1 MYLQSRRTFLKGA
14 AFTVAGAA
22 IAKGVFTADA
32 QAESVSQSKFTD
44 TPDSLSFYPPLDQW
58 DDFKE
63 LDGDDWK
70 RGGIS
75 RKGVKTPDN
84 PDGIE
89 VNDYMIVPTACS
101 NCEASCG
108 LTAWIDKKTFTVKKY
123 MGNPLHTG
131 SRGRNCAKGYA
142 TQSQMYDPD
151 RIPFPLKRAPGSAR
165 GEGKWIR
172 TTWDEAMTTIGKKMH
187 EAMKGDDEL
196 SKKSC
201 MFHVGRPNENG
212 FTGKV
217 WHTLGQDCFNSH
229 TNICSSGGRTPTIQ
243 WSNDDR
249 SSPDWANA
257 KLVFLNS
264 SHAADA
270 GHYFQQAA
278 GHIAD
283 ARAKGAKLV
292 VMDPRMSNSAGMAD
306 LWIAAWPGTEAAIYL
321 YIVQRMLTEDKV
333 NKKFV
338 KKWFNWEVMMDNTAY
353 LEFMVE
359 KKYISAVPKDNSFDS
374 YLGMLK
380 ELYAPYTLEYAVKET
395 HVPAYKLEELYEMVL
410 WAGTSISSYFWRAA
424 AAGNRGGWTS
434 GRTGFLMLGLRGAI
448 GPEGGTFFHHWHVIS
463 VAGKGGSATVGQGKR
478 GSNVPKID
486 VYNELSWPPEWPLST
501 YELSYLLPHLLA
513 DKKWQKKW
521 NDRGLKVAEKL
532 AVWIP
537 RMYNPVWINPDGF
550 RWIETIKDESKM
562 ELTFNLSPVWS
573 ETNWYVDYIL
583 PVGLAGERHD
593 QHSEATMPARWT
605 SFRQPVMRVA
615 LEKMGWKP
623 NNPNRATLEA
633 HIKAGL
639 GEVWEENEFWFDM
652 CVNYIDPKGDL
663 FLDAAKTKTVHSMWE
678 SKKNPGKPVTI
689 AEWYDAAFGDNLP
702 NLKATATS
710 DPKYKNSEFPVY
722 EYMRDHGAW
731 QEENKIYN
739 AQEKKV
745 KIDGEYLISHG
756 HKYHKE
762 DITKDDR
769 TGVIYAKD
777 HHGDGKYKD
786 NKKPVAIEIDGEVME
801 GFATLDKKLD
811 YFCDWLADDWKWP
824 EYAIPFYP
832 RSEEEK
838 KEMVHIT
845 SHVNH
850 MYMTEENS
858 YALNT
863 VFRLPYNIHTRSA
876 NSKHLMEISQNHDPI
891 WIATGDAK
899 RQGFKRGDAIRV
911 RITDSVT
918 GLESG
923 YFVAMA
929 VPTEGVL
936 PGTLACSHHGGRWK
950 LVNSVNIPNGVTD
963 GKVDSQPITRDM
975 NDPKFMAHSP
985 ENAGKDGAQIKI
997 EDFSGNIGNNSF
1009 GIPTAELQMDGKEG
1023 KMKYTQGIHP
1033 FKSERFAEYNKDSQ
1047 NIWWDGLSGSW
1058 QNAVAAVHPDP
1069 ISGMHCWHQKVILE
1083 PAQPG
1088 DKIGDIY
1095 VNYENN
1101 FKVYEGWRDELTRG
1115 LDENSVKRRPEH
1127 IKRPWVPLSSK
1138 AYRVDI
1144 KKA

>member
-1 MYLQSRRTFLKGA
+1 MYLESRRTFLKGA

-22 IAKGVFTADA
+22 IAKGVFTTDA
-32 QAESVSQSKFTD
+32 IAESVTESKFTN

-70 RGGIS
+70 RGGLG
-75 RKGVKTPDN
+75 RKGVRSEEN

-89 VNDYMIVPTACS
+89 VNDFAIVPTACS

-123 MGNPLHTG
+123 MGNPLHPG

-151 RIPFPLKRAPGSAR
+151 RLAFPIKRAPGSKR

-172 TTWDEAMTTIGKKMH
+172 TTWDEAMTTIGKKM
-187 EAMKGDDEL
+187 GDTLRVGDEL
-196 SKKSC
+196 SKKSV

-212 FTGKV
+212 FTGKF
-217 WHTLGQDCFNSH
+217 WETLNTDAFNSH

-243 WSNDDR
+243 WANDDR

-257 KLVFLNS
+257 KLIFLNS

-283 ARAKGAKLV
+283 ARKKGAKLV

-306 LWIAAWPGTEAAIYL
+306 LWIASWPGTEPTIYL
-321 YIVQRMLTEDKV
+321 YLVQRMLQEKKV
-333 NKKFV
+333 NETFV
-338 KKWFNWEVMMDNTAY
+338 KKWFNWEVMMDNKDY
-353 LEFMVE
+353 LNFMV
-359 KKYISAVPKDNSFDS
+359 KKGYISALPKDDSFEA
-374 YLGMLK
+374 YMEMLK
-380 ELYAPYTLEYAVKET
+380 EMYAPYTLEYAVKES
-395 HVPAYKLEELYEMVL
+395 HVPAYKLEQLYEMFL
-410 WAGTSISSYFWRAA
+410 WADTSISSYFWRAA
-424 AAGNRGGWTS
+424 AAGNRGGWVS
-434 GRTGFLMLGLRGAI
+434 GRTGYLALGLRGAI
-448 GPEGGTFFHHWHVIS
+448 GPKGGTFFHHWHVIS
-463 VAGKGGSATVGQGKR
+463 VAGKGGASTVGQGKR
-478 GSNVPKID
+478 GADVPKVD
-486 VYNELSWPPEWPLST
+486 VWNELTWPPEWPLST
-501 YELSYLLPHLLA
+501 YEMSYLLPHLLT
-513 DKKWQKKW
+513 DTEWQQKWIKK
-521 NDRGLKVAEKL
+521 GLNVPTKL
-532 AVWIP
+532 SVWIP

-550 RWIETIKDESKM
+550 RWLEVLKDESKM
-562 ELTFNLSPVWS
+562 ELTFNLSPTWS
-573 ETNWYVDYIL
+573 ETNWHVDYVL

-615 LEKMGWKP
+615 LEKAGWKP
-623 NNPNRATLEA
+623 KNPNRATLEA

-652 CVNYIDPKGDL
+652 GVNYIDPDGSLGIK
-663 FLDAAKTKTVHSMWE
+663 KMWE

-689 AEWYDAAFGDNLP
+689 SEWYDAAFGDNLP
-702 NLKATATS
+702 NLKSTATS
-710 DPKYKNSEFPVY
+710 DPRYKDAEFPVY

-731 QEENKIYN
+731 MEENNIYS
-739 AQEKKV
+739 AQERVIKD
-745 KIDGEYLISHG
+745 DGENYISHG
-756 HKYHKE
+756 HKYNKHHVEIDK
-762 DITKDDR
+762 R
-769 TGVIYAKD
+769 TGVMTTKA
-777 HHGDGKYKD
+777 HGSDAWKYD
-786 NKKPVAIEIDGEVME
+786 DAKKPIGIEIDGVKME

-811 YFCDWLADDWKWP
+811 FFSEWFASDEWKWP
-824 EYAIPFYP
+824 EYAVPFYP
-832 RSEEEK
+832 RNEEEK
-838 KEMVHIT
+838 KEMVHIV

-850 MYMTEENS
+850 AYMTEENS

-891 WIATGDAK
+891 WISTPDAK
-899 RQGFKRGDAIRV
+899 RQGFKRGDPIRV
-911 RITDSVT
+911 EIVDSVSN
-918 GLESG
+918 LSSG

-929 VPTEGVL
+929 VPTEGIL

-950 LVNSVNIPNGVTD
+950 LKNAVTIPNGVSD
-963 GKVDSQPITRDM
+963 GKVDGQPVARNM
-975 NDPKFMAHSP
+975 NDPKFMADSP
-985 ENAGKDGAQIKI
+985 ADAGREGQQIKI
-997 EDFSGNIGNNSF
+997 EDYDGTSGMNSY
-1009 GIPTAELQMDGKEG
+1009 GVPLAEMVMDGKEG
-1023 KMKYTQGIHP
+1023 LMRYVDGIKP
-1033 FKSERFAEYNKDSQ
+1033 FHADRFKDYNKDSD

-1058 QNAVAAVHPDP
+1058 QNAVAPTHPDP

-1088 DKIGDIY
+1088 DSIGDIY

-1101 FKVYEGWRDELTRG
+1101 FKTYQAWRDELTRP
-1115 LDENSVKRRPEH
+1115 LNATNKWRRPRH
-1127 IKRPWVPLSSK
+1127 IKRPWVALSEK
-1138 AYRVDI
+1138 AYAVEI
-1144 KKA
+1144 KDV

>member
-1 MYLQSRRTFLKGA
+1 MYLESRRTFLKGA

-22 IAKGVFTADA
+22 IAKGVFTTDA
-32 QAESVSQSKFTD
+32 IAESVHESKFTD
-44 TPDSLSFYPPLDQW
+44 TPDSISFYPSQDQW
-58 DDFKE
+58 DGFQE
-63 LDGDDWK
+63 LSGQDWK

-75 RKGVKTPDN
+75 RHGVQSEEN
-84 PDGIE
+84 PDGIK
-89 VNDYMIVPTACS
+89 VHDYAIVPSACS
-101 NCEASCG
+101 NCEAACG

-123 MGNPLHTG
+123 MGNPLHPA

-151 RIPFPLKRAPGSAR
+151 RIPFPLKRAPGSKR

-172 TTWDEAMTTIGKKMH
+172 TTWDEAMTTIGKKMGDTLR
-187 EAMKGDDEL
+187 KGDEL
-196 SKKSC
+196 SKKTV

-217 WHTLGQDCFNSH
+217 WHTLGCDAFDSH

-257 KLVFLNS
+257 KLIFLNS

-270 GHYFQQAA
+270 GHYFQQSASF
-278 GHIAD
+278 IAD
-283 ARAKGAKLV
+283 ARAKGAKMV

-306 LWIAAWPGTEAAIYL
+306 LWIAAWPGTEPVIYL
-321 YIVQRMLTEDKV
+321 YLVNRILNEGKV
-333 NKKFV
+333 NEEFCR
-338 KKWFNWEVMMDNTAY
+338 KWLNWEVMMNNRKY

-359 KKYISAVPKDNSFDS
+359 QGYISKVPAKKDFASF
-374 YLGMLK
+374 LEMLK
-380 ELYAPYTLEYAVKET
+380 ELYSPYTLEYAVKESK
-395 HVPAYKLEELYEMVL
+395 VPAYKLEQLYEMFI
-410 WAGTSISSYFWRAA
+410 WAGDAVSTYFWRAT

-434 GRTGFLMLGLRGAI
+434 GRTGFLALALRGAI

-463 VAGKGGSATVGQGKR
+463 VGGKGGSSTIGQGKR
-478 GSNVPKID
+478 GKDIPKVD
-486 VYNELSWPPEWPLST
+486 VWNELTWPPEWPLST
-501 YELSYLLPHLLA
+501 YELSYLLPHLLTDTEWQ
-513 DKKWQKKW
+513 DKWTK
-521 NDRGLKVAEKL
+521 RGLNVPKKL
-532 AVWIP
+532 SVWVP

-550 RWIETIKDESKM
+550 RWLEVLKDESKM

-573 ETNWYVDYIL
+573 ETNWYVDYVL

-615 LEKMGWKP
+615 LEKAGWKP
-623 NNPNRATLEA
+623 KNPNRATLEA

-652 CVNYIDPKGDL
+652 CVNYIDPDGSLGIRK
-663 FLDAAKTKTVHSMWE
+663 MWE
-678 SKKNPGKPVTI
+678 SKRNPGKPVTI

-702 NLKATATS
+702 NLKKTAMNDTR
-710 DPKYKNSEFPVY
+710 YKDSEFPVY
-722 EYMRDHGAW
+722 EYMRDYGAW
-731 QEENKIYN
+731 MEENNIYS
-739 AQEKKV
+739 AQEREIKD
-745 KIDGEYLISHG
+745 DGKNYISHG
-756 HKYHKE
+756 HKYDKKHV
-762 DITKDDR
+762 TKDST
-769 TGVIYAKD
+769 TGVLTYEN
-777 HHGDGKYKD
+777 HGK
-786 NKKPVAIEIDGEVME
+786 KKPIGIEIDGKKME

-811 YFCDWLADDWKWP
+811 FFCEWLADDWKWP

-832 RSEEEK
+832 RNEEEK
-838 KEMVHIT
+838 EKMVHIV

-850 MYMTEENS
+850 KYMTEPNS

-891 WIATGDAK
+891 WISTQDAK

-911 RITDSVT
+911 RIVDTVS
-918 GLESG
+918 GLDSG

-950 LVNSVNIPNGVTD
+950 LKNSVEIPNSVTD
-963 GKVDSQPITRDM
+963 GKVNSVGAMNM
-975 NDPKFMAHSP
+975 NDPEFMKSAP
-985 ENAGKDGAQIKI
+985 ENAGAEGAQEII
-997 EDFSGNIGNNSF
+997 PDFSGKLGNNSF
-1009 GIPTAELQMDGKEG
+1009 GIPTAELQMDGTIG
-1023 KMKYTQGIHP
+1023 KMKYVEGTVP
-1033 FKSERFAEYNKDSQ
+1033 FKSERFAEYNRDSD

-1058 QNAVAAVHPDP
+1058 QNAVAPCHPDP

-1083 PAQPG
+1083 PAQAG
-1088 DKIGDIY
+1088 DEIGDIH
-1095 VNYENN
+1095 VNYDNN
-1101 FKVYEGWRDELTRG
+1101 YKTYQAWRDELTRP
-1115 LDENSVKRRPEH
+1115 LNSNDTMRRPRH
-1127 IKRPWVPLSSK
+1127 IKRPWVPLSDK
-1138 AYRVDI
+1138 AYAVKI
-1144 KKA
+1144 KDV

>member
-1 MYLQSRRTFLKGA
+1 MYLESRRTFLKGA
-14 AFTVAGAA
+14 AFTVAGATL
-22 IAKGVFTADA
+22 AKGVFTTDA
-32 QAESVSQSKFTD
+32 IAESISDSKFTN
-44 TPDSLSFYPPLDQW
+44 TPDSLSFYPPMEEW
-58 DDFKE
+58 SDFKE
-63 LDGDDWK
+63 LDGNDWK
-70 RGGIS
+70 RGGIE
-75 RKGVKTPDN
+75 RHGVRSESN

-89 VNDYMIVPTACS
+89 VNDYAIVPTACS

-123 MGNPLHTG
+123 MGNPLHPG

-151 RIPFPLKRAPGSAR
+151 RIAFPLKRAPGSAR

-172 TTWDEAMTTIGKKMH
+172 TTWDEAMTTIGNKMH
-187 EAMKGDDEL
+187 DAMKGDDEL

-243 WSNDDR
+243 WANDDR
-249 SSPDWANA
+249 TSPDWANA

-283 ARAKGAKLV
+283 ARQKGAKLV

-321 YIVQRMLTEDKV
+321 YLVQRMLREDKV
-333 NKKFV
+333 NKAFV
-338 KKWFNWEVMMDNTAY
+338 KKWFNWEVMMDNKNY
-353 LEFMVE
+353 LDFMVE
-359 KKYISAVPKDNSFDS
+359 KGYISKVPKGDDFESFLD
-374 YLGMLK
+374 MLK
-380 ELYAPYTLEYAVKET
+380 ELYAPYTLDYAVKET
-395 HVPAYKLEELYEMVL
+395 HVPAYKLEQLYDMFL
-410 WAGTSISSYFWRAA
+410 WAGESISSYFWRAA
-424 AAGNRGGWTS
+424 AAGNRGGWVS
-434 GRTGFLMLGLRGAI
+434 GRTGYLALGLRGAI
-448 GPEGGTFFHHWHVIS
+448 GPKGGTFFHHWHVIS

-478 GSNVPKID
+478 GSNIPKID

-501 YELSYLLPHLLA
+501 YEMSYLLPHLLA

-521 NDRGLKVAEKL
+521 QDKGLKVAEKL

-562 ELTFNLSPVWS
+562 ELTFNLSPTWS

-615 LEKMGWKP
+615 LEKAGWKP
-623 NNPNRATLEA
+623 KNPARATLEA

-652 CVNYIDPKGDL
+652 CVNYIDPKGDVY
-663 FLDAAKTKTVHSMWE
+663 LDAAKTKTIKSMWE
-678 SKKNPGKPVTI
+678 SKKTPGKPVTI

-702 NLKATATS
+702 NLKKTALA
-710 DPKYKNSEFPVY
+710 DDRYKSSEFPVY

-731 QEENKIYN
+731 LEENHIYS
-739 AQEKKV
+739 AQERVIKE
-745 KIDGEYLISHG
+745 DGEHYISHG
-756 HKYHKE
+756 HKYEKKHVTIDK
-762 DITKDDR
+762 R
-769 TGVIYAKD
+769 TGVMTAE
-777 HHGDGKYKD
+777 HNGK
-786 NKKPVAIEIDGEVME
+786 KKSMGIEIDGVKME

-811 YFCDWLADDWKWP
+811 FFCEWFADDWKWP
-824 EYAIPFYP
+824 EYAIPIYP
-832 RSEEEK
+832 RNEAEK
-838 KEMVHIT
+838 EDMKHIV

-850 MYMTEENS
+850 KYMTEKDS

-891 WIATGDAK
+891 WISTPDAK

-918 GLESG
+918 GLDSG

-950 LVNSVNIPNGVTD
+950 LVNSVTIPNGVSD
-963 GKVDSQPITRDM
+963 GKVDSQPVTRNM

-985 ENAGKDGAQIKI
+985 ENAGTTEGQIKI
-997 EDFSGNIGNNSF
+997 
-1009 GIPTAELQMDGKEG
+1009 
-1023 KMKYTQGIHP
+1023 
-1033 FKSERFAEYNKDSQ
+1033 
-1047 NIWWDGLSGSW
+1047 
-1058 QNAVAAVHPDP
+1058 
-1069 ISGMHCWHQKVILE
+1069 
-1083 PAQPG
+1083 
-1088 DKIGDIY
+1088 
-1095 VNYENN
+1095 
-1101 FKVYEGWRDELTRG
+1101 
-1115 LDENSVKRRPEH
+1115 
-1127 IKRPWVPLSSK
+1127 
-1138 AYRVDI
+1138 
-1144 KKA
+1144 

>member
-14 AFTVAGAA
+14 AFSVAGAA
-22 IAKGVFTADA
+22 IAKGVFTTDA
-32 QAESVSQSKFTD
+32 IAESVNDSKFTN
-44 TPDSLSFYPPLDQW
+44 TPDSLSFYPPMEEW
-58 DDFKE
+58 GSFSE
-63 LDGDDWK
+63 LSGEDWK
-70 RGGIS
+70 RGGID
-75 RKGVKTPDN
+75 RHGVKSDSN
-84 PDGIE
+84 PNGIE
-89 VNDYMIVPTACS
+89 AYDYAIIPTACS

-123 MGNPLHTG
+123 MGNPLHPA

-151 RIPFPLKRAPGSAR
+151 RIAFPLKRAPGSAR
-165 GEGKWIR
+165 GEGKWVR
-172 TTWDEAMTTIGKKMH
+172 TTWDEAMTTIGKKMGDTL
-187 EAMKGDDEL
+187 AKGDEL
-196 SKKSC
+196 SKKTV

-217 WHTLGQDCFNSH
+217 WHTLGCDAFNSH

-243 WSNDDR
+243 WANDDR

-257 KLVFLNS
+257 KLIFLNS

-270 GHYFQQAA
+270 GHYFQQSASF
-278 GHIAD
+278 IAD

-306 LWIAAWPGTEAAIYL
+306 MWIAAWPGTEPLIYL
-321 YIVQRMLTEDKV
+321 YLAQRILNEGKVDKA
-333 NKKFV
+333 FV
-338 KKWFNWEVMMDNTAY
+338 KKWLNWEVMMDNKDY
-353 LEFMVE
+353 LKFMVE
-359 KKYISAVPKDNSFDS
+359 KGYIKEAPKKNTFDAFLDTITEM
-374 YLGMLK
+374 YQ
-380 ELYAPYTLEYAVKET
+380 PYTLEHVSKET
-395 HVPAYKLEELYEMVL
+395 HVPAYKLEQLYDMFI
-410 WAGTSISSYFWRAA
+410 WAGTSVSTYFWRAT
-424 AAGNRGGWTS
+424 AAGNRGGWMS
-434 GRTGFLMLGLRGAI
+434 GRTGFLPLALRGAI
-448 GPEGGTFFHHWHVIS
+448 GPEGGTFFHHFHVIS

-478 GSNVPKID
+478 GSNIPKVD
-486 VYNELSWPPEWPLST
+486 VYNELTWPPEWPLST
-501 YELSYLLPHLLA
+501 YELSFLLPHLLA
-513 DKKWQKKW
+513 DTEWQKKW
-521 NDRGLKVAEKL
+521 QDKGLNVPEKL
-532 AVWIP
+532 SVWIP
-537 RMYNPVWINPDGF
+537 RMYNPVWINPDGV
-550 RWIETIKDESKM
+550 RWIDTIKDENKM

-573 ETNWYVDYIL
+573 ETNWYVDYVL

-615 LEKMGWKP
+615 LEKAGWKP
-623 NNPNRATLEA
+623 NNPARATLEA

-652 CVNYIDPKGDL
+652 CVNYIDPTGKLGI
-663 FLDAAKTKTVHSMWE
+663 KKMWE

-710 DPKYKNSEFPVY
+710 DERYKNSEYPVY

-731 QEENKIYN
+731 MEENKIYS
-739 AQEKKV
+739 AQEKEIK
-745 KIDGEYLISHG
+745 ETSTHYISHG
-756 HKYHKE
+756 HKYEKKHVHTDK
-762 DITKDDR
+762 R
-769 TGVIYAKD
+769 TGVMTA
-777 HHGDGKYKD
+777 HSHG
-786 NKKPVAIEIDGEVME
+786 KKKSIGIEIDGKKME

-811 YFCDWLADDWKWP
+811 FFCEWLADDWKWP

-832 RSEEEK
+832 RTPKEK
-838 KEMVHIT
+838 KEMKHIV
-845 SHVNH
+845 SHVDH
-850 MYMTEENS
+850 SYMTEKNS

-891 WIATGDAK
+891 WISTPDAK

-911 RITDSVT
+911 RIVDSVT

-950 LVNSVNIPNGVTD
+950 LVNSVTIPNGVTD
-963 GKVDSQPITRDM
+963 GKVDSQPIKRDM
-975 NDPKFMAHSP
+975 TDPKFMAHSP
-985 ENAGKDGAQIKI
+985 KNAGSAAGQIKI
-997 EDFSGNIGNNSF
+997 EDYDGTSGLNSF
-1009 GIPTAELQMDGKEG
+1009 GVPTAELSMDGKEG
-1023 KMKYTQGIHP
+1023 KLKYTKGITP
-1033 FKSERFAEYNKDSQ
+1033 FHSERFADYNRDSG

-1058 QNAVAAVHPDP
+1058 QNAVAAAHPDP

-1083 PAQPG
+1083 PSQPG
-1088 DKIGDIY
+1088 DKIGDIH

-1101 FKVYEGWRDELTRG
+1101 FKIYQGWRDDLTRP
-1115 LDENSVKRRPEH
+1115 LNEKDTLRRPQH
-1127 IKRPWVPLSSK
+1127 IKRPWVPLSDK
-1138 AYRVDI
+1138 AYKVKI
-1144 KKA
+1144 KG

>member
-1 MYLQSRRTFLKGA
+1 MYLESRRTFLKGA

-22 IAKGVFTADA
+22 IAKGVFTTDA
-32 QAESVSQSKFTD
+32 IAESVHESKFTD
-44 TPDSLSFYPPLDQW
+44 TPDSISFYPSQDQW
-58 DDFKE
+58 DGFQE
-63 LDGDDWK
+63 LSGEDWK

-75 RKGVKTPDN
+75 RHGVQSESN
-84 PDGIE
+84 PDGIQ
-89 VNDYMIVPTACS
+89 VNDYAIVPSACS
-101 NCEASCG
+101 NCEAACG

-123 MGNPLHTG
+123 MGNPLHPA

-151 RIPFPLKRAPGSAR
+151 RIPFPLKRAPGSKR

-172 TTWDEAMTTIGKKMH
+172 TTWDEAMTSIGKKMGDTLR
-187 EAMKGDDEL
+187 KGDEL
-196 SKKSC
+196 SKKTV

-217 WHTLGQDCFNSH
+217 WHTLGCDAFDSH

-257 KLVFLNS
+257 KLIFLNS

-270 GHYFQQAA
+270 GHYFQQSASF
-278 GHIAD
+278 IAD
-283 ARAKGAKLV
+283 ARAKGAKMV

-306 LWIAAWPGTEAAIYL
+306 LWIAAWPGTEPVIYL
-321 YIVQRMLTEDKV
+321 YLVNRILNEGKV
-333 NKKFV
+333 NEEFCR
-338 KKWFNWEVMMDNTAY
+338 KWLNWEVMMNNRKY

-359 KKYISAVPKDNSFDS
+359 QGYISKVPAKKDFASF
-374 YLGMLK
+374 LEMLK
-380 ELYAPYTLEYAVKET
+380 ELYSPYTLEYAVKESK
-395 HVPAYKLEELYEMVL
+395 VPAYKLEQLYEMFI
-410 WAGTSISSYFWRAA
+410 WAGDAVSTYFWRAT

-434 GRTGFLMLGLRGAI
+434 GRTGFLALALRGAI

-463 VAGKGGSATVGQGKR
+463 VGGKGGSSTIGQGKR
-478 GSNVPKID
+478 GKDIPKVD
-486 VYNELSWPPEWPLST
+486 VWNELTWPPEWPLST
-501 YELSYLLPHLLA
+501 YELSYLLPHLLTDTEWQ
-513 DKKWQKKW
+513 DKWTK
-521 NDRGLKVAEKL
+521 RGLNVPKKL
-532 AVWIP
+532 SVWVP

-550 RWIETIKDESKM
+550 RWLEVLKDESKM

-573 ETNWYVDYIL
+573 ETNWYVDYVL

-615 LEKMGWKP
+615 LEKAGWKP
-623 NNPNRATLEA
+623 KNPNRATLEA

-652 CVNYIDPKGDL
+652 CVNYIDPDGSLGIRK
-663 FLDAAKTKTVHSMWE
+663 MWE
-678 SKKNPGKPVTI
+678 SKRNPGKPVTI

-702 NLKATATS
+702 NLKKTAMN
-710 DPKYKNSEFPVY
+710 DARYKDSEFPVY
-722 EYMRDHGAW
+722 EYMRDYGAW
-731 QEENKIYN
+731 MEENNIYS
-739 AQEKKV
+739 AQEREIKD
-745 KIDGEYLISHG
+745 DGKNFISHG
-756 HKYHKE
+756 HKYDKKKV
-762 DITKDDR
+762 TKDDT
-769 TGVIYAKD
+769 TGVLTYNG
-777 HHGDGKYKD
+777 HGK
-786 NKKPVAIEIDGEVME
+786 KKPIGIEIDGKKME

-811 YFCDWLADDWKWP
+811 FFCEWLADDWKWP

-832 RSEEEK
+832 RNEEEK
-838 KEMVHIT
+838 EKMVHIV

-850 MYMTEENS
+850 KYMTEPNS

-891 WIATGDAK
+891 WIATEDAK

-911 RITDSVT
+911 RIVDTVS
-918 GLESG
+918 GLDSG

-950 LVNSVNIPNGVTD
+950 LKNSVDIPNAVSDGKVNSVGAMN
-963 GKVDSQPITRDM
+963 M
-975 NDPKFMAHSP
+975 NDPEFMKSAP
-985 ENAGKDGAQIKI
+985 ENAGAEGAQEII
-997 EDFSGNIGNNSF
+997 PDFSGTLGNNSF
-1009 GIPTAELQMDGKEG
+1009 GIPTAELQMDGTIGKLKWVEG
-1023 KMKYTQGIHP
+1023 TVP
-1033 FKSERFAEYNKDSQ
+1033 FKSERFAEYNRDSD

-1058 QNAVAAVHPDP
+1058 QNAVAPCHPDP

-1083 PAQPG
+1083 PAQAG
-1088 DKIGDIY
+1088 DEIGDIH
-1095 VNYENN
+1095 VNYDNN
-1101 FKVYEGWRDELTRG
+1101 YKTYQAWRDELTRP
-1115 LDENSVKRRPEH
+1115 LNSNDTMRRPRH
-1127 IKRPWVPLSSK
+1127 IKRPWVPLSDK
-1138 AYRVDI
+1138 AYAVKI
-1144 KKA
+1144 KDV

>member
-1 MYLQSRRTFLKGA
+1 MYLESRRTFLKGA

-22 IAKGVFTADA
+22 IAKGVFSTDA
-32 QAESVSQSKFTD
+32 VAESVNESKFTN
-44 TPDSLSFYPPLDQW
+44 TPDTLSFYPPLEQW
-58 DDFKE
+58 DDFQE
-63 LDGDDWK
+63 LSGEDWK
-70 RGGIS
+70 RGGID
-75 RKGVKTPDN
+75 RKGVQSAEN
-84 PDGIE
+84 PDGIM
-89 VNDYMIVPTACS
+89 VHDYAIVPTACS

-123 MGNPLHTG
+123 MGNPLHAG

-151 RIPFPLKRAPGSAR
+151 RIPFPLKRAPGSKR
-165 GEGKWIR
+165 GEGKWVR
-172 TTWDEAMTTIGKKMH
+172 TTWDEAMTTIGNKMGDTLR
-187 EAMKGDDEL
+187 KGDEL
-196 SKKSC
+196 SKKSV

-217 WHTLGQDCFNSH
+217 WHTLGVDAFDSH
-229 TNICSSGGRTPTIQ
+229 TNICSSNGRTPTIQ
-243 WSNDDR
+243 WANDDR

-283 ARAKGAKLV
+283 ARKKGAKMV

-306 LWIAAWPGTEAAIYL
+306 LWIAAWPGTEPAIYL
-321 YIVQRMLTEDKV
+321 YLANRILNEGQV
-333 NKKFV
+333 NREFV
-338 KKWFNWEVMMDNTAY
+338 RKWFNWEVFMDNTKY

-359 KKYISAVPKDNSFDS
+359 KGYIKSVPKKKDFDT
-374 YLGMLK
+374 YLDIMK
-380 ELYAPYTLEYAVKET
+380 ELYAPYTLEYTVKET
-395 HVPAYKLEELYEMVL
+395 HVPGYKLEQLYDMFI
-410 WAGTSISSYFWRAA
+410 WAGESVASYFWRAT
-424 AAGNRGGWTS
+424 AAGNRGGWMS
-434 GRTGFLMLGLRGAI
+434 GRTGFFALGLRGAI
-448 GPEGGTFFHHWHVIS
+448 GPKGGTFFHHWHVIS
-463 VAGKGGSATVGQGKR
+463 VGGKGGSATVGQGKR
-478 GSNVPKID
+478 GSKIPKVD
-486 VYNELSWPPEWPLST
+486 VWNELTWPPEWPLST
-501 YELSYLLPHLLA
+501 YELSYLLPHLLTDTEWQ
-513 DKKWQKKW
+513 DKWTA
-521 NDRGLKVAEKL
+521 RGLNVPKKL
-532 AVWIP
+532 SVWVP

-550 RWIETIKDESKM
+550 RWLEVLKDESKM

-573 ETNWYVDYIL
+573 ETNWYVDYVL

-615 LEKMGWKP
+615 LEKAGWKP
-623 NNPNRATLEA
+623 ANPNRATLEA

-663 FLDAAKTKTVHSMWE
+663 GIKKMWE
-678 SKKNPGKPVTI
+678 SKRNPGKPVTI

-702 NLKATATS
+702 NLKKTATN
-710 DPKYKNSEFPVY
+710 DERYRNSEFPVY

-731 QEENKIYN
+731 IEENHIYS
-739 AQEKKV
+739 AQEREV
-745 KIDGEYLISHG
+745 KETATHYISHG
-756 HKYHKE
+756 HKYPKSEVKTDKH
-762 DITKDDR
+762 
-769 TGVIYAKD
+769 GVMLAKA
-777 HHGDGKYKD
+777 HGDGWKYSKD
-786 NKKPVAIEIDGEVME
+786 GHHKPIGIEIDGKKME

-811 YFCDWLADDWKWP
+811 FFSEWLAEDWKWP
-824 EYAIPFYP
+824 EYSIPFYP
-832 RSEEEK
+832 RTAAEK
-838 KEMVHIT
+838 EAMPHIV

-891 WIATGDAK
+891 WIATDDAK

-911 RITDSVT
+911 RIVDSVS
-918 GLESG
+918 GLDSG

-950 LVNSVNIPNGVTD
+950 LKNYTDIPNGVSD
-963 GKVDSQPITRDM
+963 GKVAGTVAPRNMQDEAFM
-975 NDPKFMAHSP
+975 NEAPQ
-985 ENAGKDGAQIKI
+985 NAGAEGAQIKI
-997 EDFSGNIGNNSF
+997 EDYSGKIGNNSF
-1009 GIPTAELQMDGKEG
+1009 GIPLAEIQMDGKEG
-1023 KMKYTQGIHP
+1023 KLKYIEGING
-1033 FKSERFAEYNKDSQ
+1033 FKSERFAEYNRDSD

-1058 QNAVAAVHPDP
+1058 QNAVAPCHPDP

-1083 PAQPG
+1083 PAQAG

-1101 FKVYEGWRDELTRG
+1101 YKTYQAWRDELTRG
-1115 LDENSVKRRPEH
+1115 LDSDSQWRRPTH
-1127 IKRPWVPLSSK
+1127 IKRPWVPLSKK
-1138 AYRVDI
+1138 AYEVSI
-1144 KKA
+1144 KDA

>member
-1 MYLQSRRTFLKGA
+1 MYLESRRTFLKGA
-14 AFTVAGAA
+14 AFTVAGAT
-22 IAKGVFTADA
+22 IAKGVFTTDA
-32 QAESVSQSKFTD
+32 IAESISDSKFTN
-44 TPDSLSFYPPLDQW
+44 TPDSLDFYPPMEEW
-58 DDFKE
+58 SDFKE
-63 LDGDDWK
+63 LDGNDWK
-70 RGGIS
+70 RGGID
-75 RKGVKTPDN
+75 RHGVKSESN

-89 VNDYMIVPTACS
+89 VNDYAIVPTACS

-123 MGNPLHTG
+123 MGNPLHPG

-151 RIPFPLKRAPGSAR
+151 RIAFPLKRAPGSAR

-172 TTWDEAMTTIGKKMH
+172 TTWDEAMTTIGNKMH
-187 EAMKGDDEL
+187 DAMQGDDEL

-243 WSNDDR
+243 WANDDR

-257 KLVFLNS
+257 KLIFLNS

-283 ARAKGAKLV
+283 ARQKGAKLV

-306 LWIAAWPGTEAAIYL
+306 LWIACWPGTEAALYL
-321 YIVQRMLTEDKV
+321 YLVQRMLTEDKV
-333 NKKFV
+333 DKAFV
-338 KKWFNWEVMMDNTAY
+338 KKWFNWEVMMDNKNY
-353 LEFMVE
+353 LNFMVE
-359 KKYISAVPKDNSFDS
+359 KGYISKVPKGDDFET
-374 YLGMLK
+374 YLDMLK
-380 ELYAPYTLEYAVKET
+380 ELYAPYTLDYAVKET
-395 HVPAYKLEELYEMVL
+395 HVPAYKIEELYDMFI
-410 WAGTSISSYFWRAA
+410 WAGTAISSYFWRAA
-424 AAGNRGGWTS
+424 AAGNLGGWTS
-434 GRTGFLMLGLRGAI
+434 GRTGFLALGLRGAI

-478 GSNVPKID
+478 GSNIPKID
-486 VYNELSWPPEWPLST
+486 TWNELSFPPEWPMSS
-501 YELSYLLPHLLA
+501 YEMSFLLPHLLA
-513 DKKWQKKW
+513 DTEWQDKW
-521 NDRGLKVAEKL
+521 NARGLTVPKKL
-532 AVWIP
+532 SVWIP

-550 RWIETIKDESKM
+550 RWIDTIKDESKM
-562 ELTFNLSPVWS
+562 ELTFNLSPTWS

-615 LEKMGWKP
+615 LEKAGWKP
-623 NNPNRATLEA
+623 KNPNRATLEA

-652 CVNYIDPKGDL
+652 CVNYIDPKGDV
-663 FLDAAKTKTVHSMWE
+663 FLDDAKTKTIKSMWE
-678 SKKNPGKPVTI
+678 SKKNPGTPVTI
-689 AEWYDAAFGDNLP
+689 SEWYDAAFGDNLP
-702 NLKATATS
+702 NLKKTALA
-710 DPKYKNSEFPVY
+710 DDRYKNEEYPVY
-722 EYMRDHGAW
+722 AYMRDHGAW
-731 QEENKIYN
+731 MEENHIYSP
-739 AQEKKV
+739 QEREIKD
-745 KIDGEYLISHG
+745 DGENYISHG
-756 HKYHKE
+756 HKYDKKHVHIDK
-762 DITKDDR
+762 R
-769 TGVIYAKD
+769 TGVMTAE
-777 HHGDGKYKD
+777 HNGK
-786 NKKPVAIEIDGEVME
+786 KKPMGIELDGVKME

-811 YFCDWLADDWKWP
+811 FFCEWFADDWKWP
-824 EYAIPFYP
+824 EYAVPIYP

-838 KEMVHIT
+838 KDMKHIV

-850 MYMTEENS
+850 MYMTEKDS

-891 WIATGDAK
+891 WISTPDAK
-899 RQGFKRGDAIRV
+899 RQGFKRGDSIRV
-911 RITDSVT
+911 RITDSIT
-918 GLESG
+918 GLDSG

-963 GKVDSQPITRDM
+963 GKVDSQPVTRNM

-985 ENAGKDGAQIKI
+985 ENAGTKAGQIKI
-997 EDFSGNIGNNSF
+997 EDYDGTSGINSF
-1009 GIPTAELQMDGKEG
+1009 GVPTAELQMDGKEG
-1023 KMKYTQGIHP
+1023 KLKYTKGITP
-1033 FKSERFAEYNKDSQ
+1033 FHTNRFADYNRDSG

-1058 QNAVAAVHPDP
+1058 QNAVAAPHPDP

-1083 PAQPG
+1083 KAQPG

-1095 VNYENN
+1095 VNYDNN
-1101 FKVYEGWRDELTRG
+1101 FKVYQGWRDQLTRG
-1115 LDENSVKRRPEH
+1115 LDENSTLRRPEH
-1127 IKRPWVPLSSK
+1127 IKRPWVPLSHK
-1138 AYRVDI
+1138 AYSVKI
-1144 KKA
+1144 TK